1 MSAPP
6 TIGNGT
12 PTLDL
17 AFANLSISSCA
28 SPPSAKSRLFL
39 NASHPTLPSPTSYS
53 DLDDFA
59 MYTEDPQMSEHSH
72 AHQSRVYITDAI
84 SPVHVSPFPPSLP
97 HRRSSSFG
105 PLRPHFEIQSSLLM
119 VESNIVSMQVPMK
132 KRRSRG
138 VSKKRLA
145 KYKSKPL

>member
-6 TIGNGT
+6 VISNGT

-17 AFANLSISSCA
+17 AFANLSISSCV
-28 SPPSAKSRLFL
+28 SPPLAKPRLFS
-39 NASHPTLPSPTSYS
+39 NTSYPTLPSPTVYS

-59 MYTEDPQMSEHSH
+59 MCTEDPQMSEHSH

-84 SPVHVSPFPPSLP
+84 SPVHVSPFQASLP
-97 HRRSSSFG
+97 HRCSSSFS
-105 PLRPHFEIQSSLLM
+105 PLSPHFEVQSSLFM
-119 VESNIVSMQVPMK
+119 VESNFVTVQQPEK

-145 KYKSKPL
+145 KYKSK